1 MEIIKITPASTSL
14 KVAPVHRAERKM
26 DMDKER
32 DANRGNP
39 IIIYKR
45 TGRIRRLNDEAEV
58 GSNLDI
64 VC

>member
-1 MEIIKITPASTSL
+1 MKVIEATPVTPSL
-14 KVAPVHRAERKM
+14 KVAPVHRTERKM

-45 TGRIRRLNDEAEV
+45 TGKIRRLNDKTEV